1 MKTGILAIGLT
12 MTLAALG
19 ACSSADGDEPSSAP
33 TTSTSATSSEAGSP
47 SAAASPALRVR
58 GDGGQW
64 TNCVPYRPS
73 DGDFIWTG
81 TMIKADADATLDR
94 VSSPGSHGVRV
105 VGTWVA
111 ESSGGGG
118 AFVPWDKAD
127 DFLRRMDWAHR
138 ESARGAELSAGNRYQ
153 VVLRLRPKVEQL
165 PAELRTLVVDYA
177 ADGSAGS
184 LTNDTIL
191 QFGRHC

>member
-1 MKTGILAIGLT
+1 MKTGTLAIGLT
-12 MTLAALG
+12 MTLAVLG

-33 TTSTSATSSEAGSP
+33 TTTSSSEAGSP
-47 SAAASPALRVR
+47 SAPASPALRMR
-58 GDGGQW
+58 GDGGGQW
-64 TNCVPYRPS
+64 TSCVPYRQS

-81 TMIKADADATLDR
+81 TMLKADADASLDR

-127 DFLRRMDWAHR
+127 DFLRRVDWAHR
-138 ESARGAELSAGNRYQ
+138 TQVQGAELSAGKRYQ
-153 VVLRLRPKVEQL
+153 VVLRLRPKVDQL
-165 PAELRTLVVDYA
+165 PAELHTLVVDYE